1 MSGLVLGFDYGQ
13 KRIGVAS
20 GQALTGTAT
29 PLATVR
35 NPHAAGW
42 ADIDTL
48 LAQWRPLQ
56 LVVGLP
62 LAADG
67 TETPVSLAA
76 RQFAAALG
84 KRTGTPVALVDER
97 LSSHEAQAR
106 LLAGGRRHDA
116 VRRERD
122 AMAAA
127 IIVETWLAEQH
138 H

>member
-1 MSGLVLGFDYGQ
+1 MSGLVLGFDYGH
-13 KRIGVAS
+13 KRIGVAT

-29 PLATVR
+29 PLATLP

-42 ADIDTL
+42 TDIDTL
-48 LAQWRPLQ
+48 LAQWRPAQ
-56 LVVGLP
+56 MVVGLP

-67 TETPVSLAA
+67 TDTPVSLAA
-76 RQFAAALG
+76 RAFATALG
-84 KRTGTPVALVDER
+84 KRSGAPVALVDER
-97 LSSHEAQAR
+97 LSSHEAEAR
-106 LLAGGRRHDA
+106 LLADGRRHEV

-138 H
+138 

>member
-1 MSGLVLGFDYGQ
+1 MSGIVLGFDYGH
-13 KRIGVAS
+13 KRIGVAT

-29 PLATVR
+29 PLATLP
-35 NPHAAGW
+35 NPQAADW
-42 ADIDTL
+42 TDIDAL
-48 LAQWRPLQ
+48 LAQWRPTQ

-67 TETPVSLAA
+67 AETAVSLAA

-84 KRTGTPVALVDER
+84 ARSGTPVALVDER
-97 LSSHEAQAR
+97 LSSHEAEAR
-106 LLAGGRRHDA
+106 LLANGRRPDA

-138 H
+138 

>member
-1 MSGLVLGFDYGQ
+1 MSGLVLGFDYGH
-13 KRIGVAS
+13 KRIGVAT

-29 PLATVR
+29 PLATLP
-35 NPHAAGW
+35 NPQAAGW
-42 ADIDTL
+42 ADVDAL
-48 LAQWRPLQ
+48 LAQWRPTQ

-67 TETPVSLAA
+67 TERA
-76 RQFAAALG
+76 
-84 KRTGTPVALVDER
+84 GTPVALVDER
-97 LSSHEAQAR
+97 LSSHEAEAR
-106 LLAGGRRHDA
+106 LLADGRRHEA

>member
-1 MSGLVLGFDYGQ
+1 VSGLVLGFDYGH
-13 KRIGVAS
+13 KRIGVAT

-29 PLATVR
+29 PLATLP
-35 NPHAAGW
+35 NPQAAGW
-42 ADIDTL
+42 ADVDAL
-48 LAQWRPLQ
+48 LAQWRPTQ

-67 TETPVSLAA
+67 TDTPVSLAA
-76 RQFAAALG
+76 RAFATALG

-97 LSSHEAQAR
+97 LSSHEAEAR
-106 LLAGGRRHDA
+106 LLADGRRHEA

>member
-1 MSGLVLGFDYGQ
+1 VSGLVLGFDYGH
-13 KRIGVAS
+13 KRIGVAT

-29 PLATVR
+29 PLATLP
-35 NPHAAGW
+35 NPQAADW
-42 ADIDTL
+42 TDIDAL
-48 LAQWRPLQ
+48 LAQWRPTQ

-67 TETPVSLAA
+67 AETAVSLAA

-84 KRTGTPVALVDER
+84 ARSGTPVALVDER
-97 LSSHEAQAR
+97 LSSHEAEAR
-106 LLAGGRRHDA
+106 LLANGRRPDA

-138 H
+138 

>member
-29 PLATVR
+29 PLATLR
-35 NPHAAGW
+35 NPHTAGW
-42 ADIDTL
+42 ADVDAL
-48 LAQWRPLQ
+48 LAQWRPAQ

-67 TETPVSLAA
+67 AETPVSLAA
-76 RQFAAALG
+76 RQFAASLG

-97 LSSHEAQAR
+97 LSSHEAEAR

-122 AMAAA
+122 AVAAA
-127 IIVETWLAEQH
+127 IILETWLAEQH
-138 H
+138 